1 MQRALG
7 MPGATPGRVTSLAL
21 VLFTLLV
28 MAGGARA
35 AEPGTVSKAGAAPKT
50 GPASNSRAAADPL
63 DEEAEPPQVWDP
75 FEKANR
81 RTFRMNNAVDRWFWS
96 PLTGAYQFVVPGCG
110 RRALRRAIVNLESPA
125 LFVNNV
131 LQLAPLDALI
141 TLQRFGINTTIG
153 LAGLFDPATRL
164 GLPGSHTDF
173 GQTLAIYGV
182 SSGPYLILPVLGPT
196 TVRDGSGY
204 VVDFMFQPTTYFLP
218 GFTLFI
224 YAAIHQGGAG
234 LAAREAHAGE
244 LQALEA
250 SSVDFYA
257 ALRSAYYQNRVAS
270 IAERKEDHGPRAF
283 ARLLGLLPFRAAG
296 GQVGDAASQHGGQT
310 GKPVALE
317 H

>member
-1 MQRALG
+1 
-7 MPGATPGRVTSLAL
+7 
-21 VLFTLLV
+21 LLT
-28 MAGGARA
+28 GGSARA
-35 AEPGTVSKAGAAPKT
+35 AE
-50 GPASNSRAAADPL
+50 NADPL
-63 DEEAEPPQVWDP
+63 DDDLEVAQVWDP

-81 RTFRMNNAVDRWFWS
+81 RTFRMNQSIDRWFWS
-96 PLTGAYQFVVPGCG
+96 PLTRGYQFVLPTCG
-110 RRALRRAIVNLESPA
+110 RRALRRAILNLESPA

-141 TLQRFGINTTIG
+141 TLQRFGINSTIG
-153 LAGLFDPATRL
+153 LAGLFDPAARM

-173 GQTLAIYGV
+173 GETLAIYGV
-182 SSGPYLILPVLGPT
+182 ESGPYLMLPVLGPT

-250 SSVDFYA
+250 SSADFYA
-257 ALRSAYYQNRVAS
+257 ALRSAWYQNRTAS
-270 IAERKEDHGPRAF
+270 IAERKERRGPRGC
-283 ARLLGLLPFRAAG
+283 ARLLGCLPFRAPG
-296 GQVGDAASQHGGQT
+296 GQVGDAAAQHVDQPR
-310 GKPVALE
+310 KAVAFQ

>member
-1 MQRALG
+1 MQRPLA
-7 MPGATPGRVTSLAL
+7 MQRSTPIHAATRAL
-21 VLFTLLV
+21 VLLALLV
-28 MAGGARA
+28 VAGGARA
-35 AEPGTVSKAGAAPKT
+35 TEPAAGASTAAPKT
-50 GPASNSRAAADPL
+50 AGTQGRAAIDPL
-63 DEEAEPPQVWDP
+63 DEEAEPPRVWDP

-81 RTFRMNNAVDRWFWS
+81 RTFRMNGSIDRWFWS
-96 PLTGAYQFVVPGCG
+96 PLTRGYEFVVPSCG

-141 TLQRFGINTTIG
+141 TLQRFAINSTIG
-153 LAGLFDPATRL
+153 LAGLFDPAGRF

-173 GQTLAIYGV
+173 GQTLAVYGV
-182 SSGPYLILPVLGPT
+182 PSGPYLIMPVLGPT

-224 YAAIHQGGAG
+224 YAAVHQGGAG

-244 LQALEA
+244 LRALEA

-270 IAERKEDHGPRAF
+270 IAERKEHHGPRAF
-283 ARLLGLLPFRAAG
+283 ARLLGLLPFRASG
-296 GQVGDAASQHGGQT
+296 GQVGDAALQHGGEPAKAVTLQ
-310 GKPVALE
+310 